1 MKKIAL
7 ILIGIV
13 TIFMI
18 GCSKSNIGEGENPD
32 VLQSTEESIEDGN
45 EDDKGKAEEEEL
57 YVKIKAKGSKKF
69 LNGGIEFQPKL
80 QGNSTKELQYR
91 WTIEESADQ
100 GEELIDGLVGEEGP
114 VYEIVNDGED
124 VGFGVYAGVTY
135 VTDDYSERKINLQV
149 LDKESGAILAE
160 DSVRIEN
167 HGGYYIVESIRDE
180 KLAERI
186 LKTSKSRLYGKI
198 VDTIWDVDSALNSGV
213 SYINVDTRTF
223 ENFDEEDKKQLFE
236 YLEEQYDAEVLDMT
250 MDELEDAGYI
260 KDMSFIDG
268 IAFSID
274 KYIVNSE
281 NKVSFE
287 GRKWASGIGAV
298 GFITE
303 GEYKNGQW
311 EIIRCDMTWIS

>member
-7 ILIGIV
+7 ILMGIV

-18 GCSKSNIGEGENPD
+18 GCSKSNIEEGKNPE
-32 VLQSTEESIEDGN
+32 VSQVSEESIADGN
-45 EDDKGKAEEEEL
+45 NGDKDNDEAEEL
-57 YVKIKAKGSKKF
+57 YVKIKVKGNKKF

-80 QGNSTKELQYR
+80 EGNNTRELQYR
-91 WTIEESADQ
+91 WTIKDSIDQSEEFV
-100 GEELIDGLVGEEGP
+100 DGLVGEEGP
-114 VYEIVNDGED
+114 VNEIVNDGED
-124 VGFGVYAGVTY
+124 VEFGVYAEVTY
-135 VTDDYSERKINLQV
+135 VAGAYSEREITLQV
-149 LDKESGAILAE
+149 LDKESGAVLAE

-180 KLAERI
+180 KLAERV
-186 LKTSKSRLYGKI
+186 LQTSKSKLYGNI
-198 VDTIWDVDSALNSGV
+198 IDTIWDVDSALNSGV

-236 YLEEQYDAEVLDMT
+236 YLEDQYDTEVLDMT
-250 MDELEDAGYI
+250 MDELEEAGYI

-287 GRKWASGIGAV
+287 GRKWASGMGAV
-298 GFITE
+298 GFIAE
-303 GEYKNGQW
+303 GKYKNGQW